1 LRVSPT
7 SASPRPEGA
16 VQLRLP
22 AAARVLVVKTAGI
35 GDLLLAVP
43 ALRSLRTAYPDA
55 TIDLLTTP
63 GAAPLLRGSP
73 LINRLLLVDKV
84 AFDHPRDVLRAPW
97 RAAGLVALGTWLR
110 AHRYDAVVLMHHLTL
125 PFGRAKY
132 RALLWATGA
141 PIRVGLDNGY
151 GSFLSVRVAD
161 EGFGARHEAQY
172 MLDLVAALGAP
183 PSPMVCGASLADLGW
198 NAAHDA
204 PSDTTLTDAA
214 RPLVALHPG
223 SGSYSVARRWPL
235 ERWVEL
241 AQALHAECGASIALI
256 GGPDERDVAEQCAAR
271 LGAVSWVQLL
281 PAQIG
286 LRALAVALAQCDLLV
301 GNDSLPAHL
310 AAAAG
315 TPVVAVFGPS
325 NHRAWAPLPSREDAF
340 VAVVRQELPCSPCF
354 YVGHGLGTPQG
365 CAART
370 CLTTLPTAAVLS
382 QACAALATRRTRSA
396 APRSDAGSAA

>member
-1 LRVSPT
+1 LRVPDT
-7 SASPRPEGA
+7 SASLRPEGA

-63 GAAPLLRGSP
+63 GAAPLLRDSP
-73 LINRLLLVDKV
+73 LVNRLLLVNKV
-84 AFDHPRDVLRAPW
+84 AFDYPRDVARAPW
-97 RAAGLVALGTWLR
+97 RAAGLVALVARLR
-110 AHRYDAVVLMHHLTL
+110 MHRYDAVVLMHHLTL

-141 PIRVGLDNGY
+141 PIRVGLDNGH

-161 EGFGARHEAQY
+161 EGFGARHEARY
-172 MLDLVAALGAP
+172 MLDLAAALGAP
-183 PSPMVCGASLADLGW
+183 PSPTLFGASLADLGW
-198 NAAHDA
+198 SAAHDS
-204 PSDTTLTDAA
+204 PSDSTLSDSA
-214 RPLVALHPG
+214 RPLIALHPG
-223 SGSYSVARRWPL
+223 SGTYSVARRWPL

-241 AQALHAECGASIALI
+241 AQALHSECGASIALI
-256 GGPDERDVAEQCAAR
+256 GGPDEREVAEQCAAR
-271 LGAVSWVQLL
+271 LGTVSWVRLM
-281 PAQIG
+281 PAQISLRG
-286 LRALAVALAQCDLLV
+286 LAGALAQCDLLV

-310 AAAAG
+310 AAVAS

-325 NHRAWAPLPSREDAF
+325 NHRAWAPLPSREGAF

-370 CLTTLPTAAVLS
+370 CLTTLPIAAVLS
-382 QACAALATRRTRSA
+382 QARAALATQRTKPA
-396 APRSDAGSAA
+396 APHSDAGSAA